1 MDINGLA
8 KNTIEQLKHA
18 ISADNVIGQT
28 VYVDGAAIIP
38 VSKVSFGFVTGGG
51 EYSESTPKVMSNL
64 PYANLSGGGAS
75 VTPMGFLVFYQ
86 GKCNYIDAEKA
97 GDNKWGEF
105 ITAGLNLLKKEKN

>member
-1 MDINGLA
+1 MDLNELA
-8 KNTIEQLKHA
+8 KSTIEELKHA
-18 ISADNVIGQT
+18 ISADNVIGKT
-28 VYVDGAAIIP
+28 VFVDGAAIIP

-51 EYSESTPKVMSNL
+51 EYSETTPKVMNSL

-105 ITAGLNLLKKEKN
+105 IGAGLNLLKKEKN